1 MITVIIPHF
10 LANPRF
16 LGRPRLLTRVS
27 ALSVERDIHPISTT
41 ALFRERSPVATLSMA
56 AHNGADPVVRRTYS
70 GRCEDSAAF
79 RHRRGE
85 GSPSP
90 PLQPY
95 FAHSTLEP
103 YRRKNP

>member
-27 ALSVERDIHPISTT
+27 ALSVGRDLQPMSTT
-41 ALFRERSPVATLSMA
+41 ALFRERSPTTPLSMA
-56 AHNGADPVVRRTYS
+56 APHGADPVVRRPCA